1 MKGFKVVNWI
11 ELATGVR
18 KGITRWEKYEKY
30 LKKFS
35 FE

>member
-18 KGITRWEKYEKY
+18 KGIKRQKRGEKYE
-30 LKKFS
+30 
-35 FE
+35 